1 MGIFFFWGGVL
12 GNGNAMGLGVG
23 GSPFS
28 MVMSVV
34 K

>member
-1 MGIFFFWGGVL
+1 VL